1 MDIPSHM
8 SLSILDMFHDTT
20 IHDKLI
26 FPSFITHILLP
37 AHVSIPSSFHFYV
50 MRVIRKE
57 SLVQSS
63 SQLVAK
69 TKRPRDDATLA
80 QREKTKSR
88 AAEDAVYTSRPSSSS
103 TPPSSSLRVEATF
116 VAILDQ
122 FQFVCGD
129 IRDIKKTQASCGDLQ
144 DCLTNEMC

>member
-8 SLSILDMFHDTT
+8 SLSILDMFHDTS

-26 FPSFITHILLP
+26 FPSFITHILLH

-57 SLVQSS
+57 SLVRSS

-88 AAEDAVYTSRPSSSS
+88 AAEDAVYTSQPSSSS